1 MTKKKK
7 RKLTESTIS
16 PEEKSIKLGEV
27 FSKGDTVTK
36 LTFFVMGL
44 NQIKN
49 KQWVKGFT
57 LLILEIAFIG
67 WLLLLKGNREP

>member
-27 FSKGDTVTK
+27 FSKGDSIIERSLYLVHLLDYTSVY
-36 LTFFVMGL
+36 LAEL
-44 NQIKN
+44 NQVDSVE
-49 KQWVKGFT
+49 VKV
-57 LLILEIAFIG
+57 IDY
-67 WLLLLKGNREP
+67 LKSSLSDSN

>member
-67 WLLLLKGNREP
+67 